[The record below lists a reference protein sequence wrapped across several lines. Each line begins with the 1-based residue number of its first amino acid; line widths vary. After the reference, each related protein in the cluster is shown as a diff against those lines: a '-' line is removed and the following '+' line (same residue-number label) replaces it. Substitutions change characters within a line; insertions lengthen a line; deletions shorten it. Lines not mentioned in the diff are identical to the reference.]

1 MSQVLF
7 IGAGKIGTAL
17 AHVIGSR
24 AAINLWDQ
32 DPAQAPSMLP
42 LAESVPL
49 ADVIFLCTPS
59 WTIRA
64 IIEQIMP
71 FLRPVTVIVSLAK
84 GLEAETQSTMDTV
97 LANLLPAVQPWGI
110 LGGPLLADEL
120 TDELPGIGVF
130 GSASRSAYLEINKLF
145 LGSNVRLE
153 YSSDPHTIALA
164 AVLKNIY
171 AVILGLASGL
181 GWGYNGQG
189 WLAARAL
196 GEMTEIVSQL
206 GNDATL
212 IAGPAGAGD
221 FLATAMSPDS
231 HNRTAGQELAK
242 TGRCTTTNE
251 GCRSLPTII
260 TLLNNQL
267 DQFPL
272 LSALNQIVEQHA
284 EAATIFHNL
293 LTTPEIK

>member
-17 AHVIGSR
+17 AHVINDR
-24 AAINLWDQ
+24 AAIDLWDQ
-32 DPAQAPSMLP
+32 DPTQAPNMKP
-42 LAESVPL
+42 LVESVPL

-64 IIEQIMP
+64 IIEQIIP
-71 FLRPVTVIVSLAK
+71 FLRPITVIVLLAK
-84 GLEAETQSTMDTV
+84 GLEAETQNTMDTV
-97 LANLLPAVQPWGI
+97 LANLLPAVQPWGL

-120 TDELPGIGVF
+120 TDELPSIGVF
-130 GSASRSAYLEINKLF
+130 ASASRPTYLEINKLF
-145 LGSNVRLE
+145 LGTNVRLE
-153 YSSDPHTIALA
+153 YSTDPHTIALA

-171 AVILGLASGL
+171 AVILGLAAGL

-196 GEMTEIVSQL
+196 TEITNIIQQL
-206 GNDATL
+206 NGDAIL
-212 IAGPAGAGD
+212 VAGSAGAGD

-231 HNRTAGQELAK
+231 HNRTAGIEIAK
-242 TGRCTTTNE
+242 TGRCITTNE
-251 GCRSLPTII
+251 GCRSLPPII
-260 TLLNNQL
+260 ALLNNQL

-272 LSALNQIVEQHA
+272 LFALDQIVNQHA
-284 EAATIFHNL
+284 AAAAIFHGL
-293 LTTPEIK
+293 LIAPEIK